1 MAAGQGPSVT
11 DLKAD
16 QPIGEPRRR
25 VKPPKASI
33 PAAANWLG
41 ALGALPFVMLA
52 VSGTVLEPAGQ
63 RTALV
68 ALVAYG
74 AVILSFLGGVHW
86 GLAIA
91 GFGPPEAGTAMVRRL
106 SFSVVPA
113 LVGWSALLLPMSTG
127 FIVLASAFALLLIFD
142 FAASRFGEAP
152 SWYPQLRWPLTAVVV
167 ASLSLGL
174 LA

>member
-1 MAAGQGPSVT
+1 MAVGRAPDVT
-11 DLKAD
+11 DLRAD
-16 QPIGEPRRR
+16 QPIGKPRRR
-25 VKPPKASI
+25 AKPPKASI

-41 ALGALPFVMLA
+41 ALGALPFVVLA
-52 VSGTVLEPAGQ
+52 VSGTILEPAGRQ
-63 RTALV
+63 TAMV

-74 AVILSFLGGVHW
+74 AIILSFLGGVHW

-91 GFGPPEAGTAMVRRL
+91 GFGPSGADSALVRRL

-127 FIVLASAFALLLIFD
+127 LMVLAAAFALLLVFD
-142 FAASRFGEAP
+142 FVASRSGEAP
-152 SWYPQLRWPLTAVVV
+152 AWYPQLRWPLTAVVV
-167 ASLSLGL
+167 ASLSIRL

>member
-16 QPIGEPRRR
+16 QPIGESRRLEKQPRS
-25 VKPPKASI
+25 PI

-41 ALGALPFVMLA
+41 AIGALPFVVLA
-52 VSGTVLEPAGQ
+52 VSGTILEPAGRQ
-63 RTALV
+63 TAMV

-74 AVILSFLGGVHW
+74 ATILSFLGGVHW

-91 GFGPPEAGTAMVRRL
+91 GFGSSEVDSALVRRL

-127 FIVLASAFALLLIFD
+127 LMVLASAFALLLVFD
-142 FAASRFGEAP
+142 FVASRSGEAP
-152 SWYPQLRWPLTAVVV
+152 AWYPQLRWPLTAVVV
-167 ASLSLGL
+167 ASLSIGL